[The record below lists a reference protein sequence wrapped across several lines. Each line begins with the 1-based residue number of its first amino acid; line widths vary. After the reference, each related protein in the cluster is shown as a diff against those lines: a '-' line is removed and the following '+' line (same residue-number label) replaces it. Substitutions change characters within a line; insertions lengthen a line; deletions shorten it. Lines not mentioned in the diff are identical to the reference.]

1 MKRIHQRLGC
11 NSTFP
16 HVHGKTFLEILGR
29 FHFFNDYVKI
39 RIGNYGYLVELGNNQ
54 NLDQKWNCF
63 LEMYL
68 ISMATIKFDTMKQA
82 LVEVL
87 LAR

>member
-1 MKRIHQRLGC
+1 MFMEKRL
-11 NSTFP
+11 N
-16 HVHGKTFLEILGR
+16 FLKYLAGFI
-29 FHFFNDYVKI
+29 FYDYVKI

-68 ISMATIKFDTMKQA
+68 ISMATIKFDTMKH
-82 LVEVL
+82 ECF
-87 LAR
+87 